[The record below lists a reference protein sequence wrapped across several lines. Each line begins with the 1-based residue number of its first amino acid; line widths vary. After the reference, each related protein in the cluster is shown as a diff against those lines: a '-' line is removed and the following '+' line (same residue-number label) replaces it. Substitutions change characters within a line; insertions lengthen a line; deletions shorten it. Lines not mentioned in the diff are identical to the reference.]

1 MNSIKNISISA
12 KMAAGYIIVIAMLI
26 IVAGLSITRLT
37 QLSSESS
44 ELSGIQAERNRL
56 AQEWRSN
63 TYLNGARA
71 MAVAQSSDPN
81 VATFFADAMKK
92 TSAETNLVQ
101 KRMTEIET
109 TEEGTKLIAEVVA
122 RRAAWLET
130 RDAILKLKQTE
141 PNEVVLKLA
150 NDEFVPRSAAY
161 LKSLDLL
168 HEYEGK
174 TTETAGLNI
183 VDFVKSTRTIIVVV
197 ALAAILVAVLLAWII
212 SRSITRPLNNAVDVA
227 RRVAD
232 GDLTMEVVVTSSD
245 ETGQLLAA
253 LKHMTESLRKI
264 VGEVRIGTDTIATAS
279 SEIATGNLDLSSRT
293 EQQAAS
299 IEETASSME
308 ELTSTVKQNA
318 DNAAQANTLVHN
330 ASDIAVRGGQVVSEV
345 VSTMEDITSSSK
357 KIVDIIA
364 VIDGIAFQTNILAL
378 NAAVEAA
385 RAGEQGRGF
394 AVVAAE
400 VRTLAQRSAG
410 AAKEIKLLIDDSV
423 SKVSTGSAL
432 VARAGATMDEIVNS
446 VKHVTDIM
454 AEIAAASREQ
464 SSGIEEVNRA
474 IAQMDEVTQQNAALV
489 EEAAAAAGSLQ
500 EQSARLEQV
509 VGGFKLD
516 ARAMRAASAAVAS
529 SSAGSTQARP
539 ARPARPVSVAKSTPA
554 ARAVPRKIA
563 VSKKQPA
570 PAMAGNDWEEF

>member
-183 VDFVKSTRTIIVVV
+183 VDFVESTRTIIVVV

-253 LKHMTESLRKI
+253 LKHMTESLKKI

-432 VARAGATMDEIVNS
+432 VERAGATMDEIVSS

-516 ARAMRAASAAVAS
+516 ARAMHAASAAVAS
-529 SSAGSTQARP
+529 SSAGRTQ

-554 ARAVPRKIA
+554 AKAAPRKIA